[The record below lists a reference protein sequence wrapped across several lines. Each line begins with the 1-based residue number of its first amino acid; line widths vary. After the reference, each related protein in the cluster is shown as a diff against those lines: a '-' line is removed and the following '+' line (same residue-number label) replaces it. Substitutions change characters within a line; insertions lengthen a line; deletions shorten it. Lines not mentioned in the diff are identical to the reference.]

1 MISEMRIVKITP
13 TPFSVDPIFRAFSV
27 MLRLLA
33 VIIVLSIAAVAARAE
48 PTGAALPGLEP
59 YDEFMTSLI
68 RKWDIAG
75 GGLAVARRDKLLL
88 ARGYGLANKEGNV
101 PVVPASLFR
110 LASLSKTITAV
121 AVLRLVQDGRVKLDD
136 KVVPLLG
143 ELGPRPEHVADARVN
158 DITVRHLLQH
168 SGGFNRA
175 RSGDVVGLRGAAA
188 AAKRQGGP
196 LPPDCPTILRDTL
209 ERKLDFTP
217 GKYYA
222 YSNIGYCILGRVIER
237 VTGVGYEQFVREHVL
252 MPVGATGM
260 KVGRTLEAA
269 RGEVTYY
276 DYPGAKPVKAMPG
289 LSLTSARRPYG
300 AYAIETMDSYGGWIG
315 APTDYLRFIL
325 AIDGQRGKALLNAAT
340 VAEMNARPNLQPAP
354 GDDEEKL
361 AEAVFY
367 GLGINARAVKNGLN
381 LWHGGSLAGTSTFAV
396 RTADGYAWVAAFNG
410 RPQDRSAFRGELDRG
425 LWAARSKVKKWPDGD
440 LFTERP

>member
-1 MISEMRIVKITP
+1 
-13 TPFSVDPIFRAFSV
+13 

-33 VIIVLSIAAVAARAE
+33 VLIVLSIVAVATRAE
-48 PTGAALPGLEP
+48 PTGSALPGLEP

-75 GGLAVARRDKLLL
+75 ASLAVARRDKLVL

-101 PVVPASLFR
+101 PVEPASLFR

-121 AVLRLVQDGRVKLDD
+121 AVLRLVQEGRVKLDD
-136 KVVPLLG
+136 KVMPILG
-143 ELGPRPEHVADARVN
+143 ELGPQPEKITDARVN

-175 RSGDVVGLRGAAA
+175 RSGDVVFLRGAAA

-209 ERKLDFTP
+209 ERKLDFKP
-217 GKYYA
+217 GEYYA

-237 VTGVGYEQFVREHVL
+237 VTGVDYEQFVRDHVL

-289 LSLTSARRPYG
+289 LGLTSASRPYG
-300 AYAIETMDSYGGWIG
+300 VYAIEKMDSYGGWIG

-325 AIDGQRGKALLNAAT
+325 AIDGRRGKALLNATT

-354 GDDEEKL
+354 GDDDERM
-361 AEAVFY
+361 AEGVFY
-367 GLGINARAVKNGLN
+367 GLGINARVVKNGLN

-396 RTADGYAWVAAFNG
+396 RTADGYAWVAAFNS
-410 RPQDRSAFRGELDRG
+410 RPRDRSAFRGELDRG
-425 LWAARSKVKKWPDGD
+425 LWTARSKVKKWPDGD

>member
-1 MISEMRIVKITP
+1 MNADGLKGDAVM
-13 TPFSVDPIFRAFSV
+13 RAFSRSHFM

-33 VIIVLSIAAVAARAE
+33 VLIVLSVVAVATRAE
-48 PTGAALPGLEP
+48 PTGSALPGLEP

-75 GGLAVARRDKLLL
+75 ASLAVARRDKLVL

-101 PVVPASLFR
+101 PVEPASLFR
-110 LASLSKTITAV
+110 LASLSKTVTAV
-121 AVLRLVQDGRVKLDD
+121 AVLRLVQEGRVKLDD
-136 KVVPLLG
+136 KVMPILG
-143 ELGPRPEHVADARVN
+143 ELGPRPEKITDARVN

-196 LPPDCPTILRDTL
+196 LPPDCRTILRDTL
-209 ERKLDFTP
+209 ERKLDFNP
-217 GKYYA
+217 GEYYA

-237 VTGVGYEQFVREHVL
+237 VTGVGYERFVREHVL
-252 MPVGATGM
+252 TPVGATGV

-276 DYPGAKPVKAMPG
+276 DYPEAKPVKGMPG
-289 LSLTSARRPYG
+289 LGLTFVRRPYG
-300 AYAIETMDSYGGWIG
+300 AFAIETMDSYGGWIG

-325 AIDGQRGKALLNAAT
+325 AIDGRRGKALLNATT